1 MALVKPIAQGIS
13 AFDATK
19 DQTFSFTSNGGSQVV
34 ANQITIRLQDDNSI
48 VYQNKVE
55 TYRFQQIVPANTLT
69 NDNYYNFYFNT
80 YDADG
85 NESEASNIIQFYC
98 FDNPTLTLTN
108 LPLNNL
114 VEGSS
119 YTFGVTYNQPQGEL
133 LNYLKFYL
141 YDNLDTLITE
151 SDFYYGTVQ
160 MPISFQ
166 HTFNGFENNGNYKVE
181 VISTSVNGIVT
192 SSGKYSFVTRYFY
205 PQIFSLLDLQNICHK
220 GYVKIESNVILADGE
235 VASEFDPPSYIDSL
249 DVNDPSIYI
258 QWEEPFDYNMDN
270 YELVS
275 KWTSPSL
282 LDVHDYGN
290 WVHWTQG
297 FSIKSN
303 FTFTA
308 FMKVGRLGRFAI
320 VGTETNGFTIDLI
333 REIPFGETEVKDRF
347 EVNGYINGVQK
358 VHQTSNYVDII
369 NQKSYYL
376 IWFRKNGNSYD
387 LRLNVMERGTD
398 VMEWSVQDIEFERVS
413 DFTWTNEEY
422 NQGVEFEPIAED
434 ITDIFPL
441 MNLKLFNGIYDN
453 MDITSDVT
461 SEFTTVIPSWNYD
474 TRINCDFNGN
484 IRGGNIDTLMSML
497 KYVRIKRRQK
507 GTFDWVTLKEYE
519 IKSVEDLVSLITEDY
534 YVPSGYD
541 AEYALV
547 PVLDG
552 DVEGDYIINGL
563 KTKFS
568 CMTIADAHNTFDI
581 RANILYNGD
590 IQNAPMATYTP
601 LKGKYPIIQKNS
613 DIEYWSGSITVTLLG
628 YNFEETKKID
638 RNDVIQQTNDFCE
651 FLNNMEAK
659 IIKDWNGK
667 IHLVRFIGNPSVTYN
682 NMYGNGIA
690 QVTANWVEQGQFD
703 NQEDLYY
710 NGLVD
715 VL

>member
-1 MALVKPIAQGIS
+1 MASLLISYLIGIANKEYKEHKKEGDGRDIMTN
-13 AFDATK
+13 AT
-19 DQTFSFTSNGGSQVV
+19 
-34 ANQITIRLQDDNSI
+34 I
-48 VYQNKVE
+48 
-55 TYRFQQIVPANTLT
+55 
-69 NDNYYNFYFNT
+69 
-80 YDADG
+80 
-85 NESEASNIIQFYC
+85 
-98 FDNPTLTLTN
+98 
-108 LPLNNL
+108 
-114 VEGSS
+114 
-119 YTFGVTYNQPQGEL
+119 EL
-133 LNYLKFYL
+133 LYKGFISSGDELM
-141 YDNLDTLITE
+141 
-151 SDFYYGTVQ
+151 GP
-160 MPISFQ
+160 MPI
-166 HTFNGFENNGNYKVE
+166 
-181 VISTSVNGIVT
+181 
-192 SSGKYSFVTRYFY
+192 
-205 PQIFSLLDLQNICHK
+205 
-220 GYVKIESNVILADGE
+220 
-235 VASEFDPPSYIDSL
+235 
-249 DVNDPSIYI
+249 
-258 QWEEPFDYNMDN
+258 FDY
-270 YELVS
+270 
-275 KWTSPSL
+275 
-282 LDVHDYGN
+282 
-290 WVHWTQG
+290 
-297 FSIKSN
+297 
-303 FTFTA
+303 
-308 FMKVGRLGRFAI
+308 
-320 VGTETNGFTIDLI
+320 
-333 REIPFGETEVKDRF
+333 
-347 EVNGYINGVQK
+347 
-358 VHQTSNYVDII
+358 
-369 NQKSYYL
+369 
-376 IWFRKNGNSYD
+376 
-387 LRLNVMERGTD
+387 VMNNTK
-398 VMEWSVQDIEFERVS
+398 
-413 DFTWTNEEY
+413 
-422 NQGVEFEPIAED
+422 PAA
-434 ITDIFPL
+434 
-441 MNLKLFNGIYDN
+441 
-453 MDITSDVT
+453 
-461 SEFTTVIPSWNYD
+461 WNYG

-484 IRGGNIDTLMSML
+484 IRGGNIDALMSML

-568 CMTIADAHNTFDI
+568 CVTIADAHNTFDI